1 MRRGGVLILLI
12 GLILIVG
19 AVALFLF
26 LQGDTAGG
34 LGGGGGGQV
43 ATILPTEP
51 PQVEVVRARVD
62 IPANSVI
69 SNSVTLLEV
78 ITIPQTEFDPNQ
90 NIASLTEVEGKLTT
104 RAFRANE
111 FIVQSALTDPGLSQQ
126 IPTAEPDRAR
136 DKAYPF
142 LVTNLS
148 GVADQIKPG
157 DFVDVVATFP
167 TVARPLSQPV
177 PPGAATTAEDGT
189 VTQTEG
195 NQTGRSVGEYVAS
208 ATKTLVQR
216 AQVIRIVRPA
226 VTAAATPADG
236 AAAEPAPPAVDES
249 GQPIEPGTGEA
260 GAGGVTIT
268 EGAWTLILAVNN
280 QEVELMEFALAST
293 ARMTLVL
300 RGAGDTAFEPTL
312 GTTLDLLVSEFGLPL
327 PRPLPPRVLGP
338 EELFTPEPTRT
349 AAPTRVP

>member
-19 AVALFLF
+19 AIALFFF
-26 LQGDTAGG
+26 LQGDTVGG
-34 LGGGGGGQV
+34 IVGGGGAEV
-43 ATILPTEP
+43 ATVLPTEP
-51 PQVEVVRARVD
+51 PLVDVVRARVD
-62 IPANSVI
+62 IPANTVI
-69 SNSVTLLEV
+69 SDSITLLEV
-78 ITIPQTEFDPNQ
+78 ITIPQTEFDTNQ
-90 NIASLTEVEGKLTT
+90 NISSLSEVEGKLTT
-104 RAFRANE
+104 RGFRANE

-142 LVTNLS
+142 LVTNLT

-157 DFVDVVATFP
+157 DFVDVVATFS
-167 TVARPLSQPV
+167 VVRPLSQPI
-177 PPGAATTAEDGT
+177 PPGAATTGEDGT
-189 VTQTEG
+189 VTQPSG
-195 NQTGRSVGEYVAS
+195 DQTGRSLSEYTAN
-208 ATKTLVQR
+208 ATKTIVQR

-249 GQPIEPGTGEA
+249 GQPIEPGAGTGE
-260 GAGGVTIT
+260 GGTIT
-268 EGAWTLILAVNN
+268 EGTWTIILAVNN
-280 QEVELMEFALAST
+280 QEVELMEFAMAST

-312 GTTLDLLVSEFGLPL
+312 GTTIDLLISEFGLPL
-327 PRPLPPRVLGP
+327 PRPLPPRVVSP
-338 EELFTPEPTRT
+338 QELFTPEPTLT
-349 AAPTRVP
+349 PAPTRVP